1 MSKITVI
8 GAGSVG
14 ATIANDLM
22 IQGIASE
29 IVLIDVNKQKA
40 FGEAM
45 DIYQGAPFCSP
56 TIVRSGDYDAASG
69 SDIVIITSGLPRKAG
84 QSRLELAQAN
94 VNIIKDIAP
103 QITAAAPDA
112 IYIIVSNPVD
122 VLTYVFHK
130 ISGVP
135 ESHIIGSGTIL
146 DTSRLQSTLAKRFCI
161 SPKNVHAHVYGEH
174 GDSSF
179 VPWSLVHIANN
190 HIDSYK
196 EHSPDCDRIKWNQD
210 YEEIE
215 QFVKTSGAQVI
226 KNKGAT
232 FYAVAMSVCH
242 LCKCVQSTAGTAL
255 TVSTMMHGEYGVSDV
270 CLSTLA
276 LVDNQGVRG
285 KILNQLTD
293 GEIDKLRASAEKL
306 KKEYSVRE
314 PNMSIAVSPCEV
326 ETDAM
331 TDGDREM
338 LLDLMTLLPDGLR
351 STHQTFE
358 HTLGSTSNV
367 GVLETRQD
375 EVELAVT
382 IRSTDTKRFYNYQQL
397 KRLCARLGVKTELIC
412 ELPEWEYSVSDEW
425 MEMLRKMYPEYPPY
439 YLGGTGEIGFFTT
452 RIPGLNAVSLTP
464 NAFNCHS
471 TQEYLSIREC
481 RYFYDKMVE
490 LLEKMKDM

>member
-14 ATIANDLM
+14 STIANDLM
-22 IQGIASE
+22 IQGISSE

-146 DTSRLQSTLAKRFCI
+146 DTSRLQAALARRFHI

-190 HIDSYK
+190 HIDSYRD
-196 EHSPDCDRIKWNQD
+196 HSPDKDSIEWNGPAD
-210 YEEIE
+210 YADMEE
-215 QFVKTSGAQVI
+215 FVKKSGAQVI

-232 FYAVAMSVCH
+232 FYAVAVSVCH
-242 LCKCVQSTAGTAL
+242 LCKCLQSTAGTAL
-255 TVSTMMHGEYGVSDV
+255 TVSTLMHGEYGVSDV

-306 KKEYSVRE
+306 K
-314 PNMSIAVSPCEV
+314 EV
-326 ETDAM
+326 I
-331 TDGDREM
+331 
-338 LLDLMTLLPDGLR
+338 
-351 STHQTFE
+351 
-358 HTLGSTSNV
+358 
-367 GVLETRQD
+367 RQ
-375 EVELAVT
+375 VE
-382 IRSTDTKRFYNYQQL
+382 I
-397 KRLCARLGVKTELIC
+397 
-412 ELPEWEYSVSDEW
+412 
-425 MEMLRKMYPEYPPY
+425 
-439 YLGGTGEIGFFTT
+439 
-452 RIPGLNAVSLTP
+452 
-464 NAFNCHS
+464 
-471 TQEYLSIREC
+471 
-481 RYFYDKMVE
+481 
-490 LLEKMKDM
+490 